1 MELEWEQGRQPAHT
15 AAALAGAFLGA
26 ALGADCFLA
35 ADHLQIKTTPFFLQA
50 VSRVLPASSVLPV
63 FPANTP
69 L

>member
-35 ADHLQIKTTPFFLQA
+35 ADHLIGGFLPYSAERQSGSGRLRA
-50 VSRVLPASSVLPV
+50 GGFWPGRITSL
-63 FPANTP
+63 
-69 L
+69 

>member
-35 ADHLQIKTTPFFLQA
+35 ADSCRTLR
-50 VSRVLPASSVLPV
+50 SGNRVLGG
-63 FPANTP
+63 
-69 L
+69 

>member
-35 ADHLQIKTTPFFLQA
+35 AAHLAGGELPDRRDSCRTLR
-50 VSRVLPASSVLPV
+50 SGNRVLGG
-63 FPANTP
+63 
-69 L
+69 